1 MKYPKKVINYIEE
14 WLKSYA
20 KKNKINGFV
29 VGISGGIDS
38 ALTSTLCAKTKLPV
52 LCLEMNIYQEKKQVS
67 RALNH
72 INWLKKNFNNISSKS
87 LNLSNTFEAF
97 KSDISSKGEK
107 NLEFLS
113 FANSRSRLRMMTL
126 YHYATINNFLVA
138 GTGNKVEDFGIGFY
152 TKYGDGGVDISPI
165 ADLLKSEVYALSKTI
180 GVIDEIQKAEPTD
193 GLWSDNR
200 SDEEQIGASY
210 NELEWA
216 MKYQNS
222 NKIKA
227 LTKRDKEVLSIYEKL
242 NSKNSHKMS
251 PIPICQIPNTLR

>member
-14 WLKSYA
+14 WLKNYA
-20 KKNKINGFV
+20 NKNKINGFV

-72 INWLKKNFNNISSKS
+72 INWLKKKFNNISSKS

-113 FANSRSRLRMMTL
+113 FANARSRLRMMTL

-200 SDEEQIGASY
+200 SDVSFDVDVDPRGG
-210 NELEWA
+210 
-216 MKYQNS
+216 
-222 NKIKA
+222 
-227 LTKRDKEVLSIYEKL
+227 TKVFSWQ
-242 NSKNSHKMS
+242 M
-251 PIPICQIPNTLR
+251 

>member
-1 MKYPKKVINYIEE
+1 MKYPKKVINHIEE
-14 WLKSYA
+14 WLKNYA
-20 KKNKINGFV
+20 NKNKINGFV

-72 INWLKKNFNNISSKS
+72 INWLKKKFNNISSKS

-113 FANSRSRLRMMTL
+113 FANARSRLRMMTL

-222 NKIKA
+222 NKIKD

-251 PIPICQIPNTLR
+251 PITICQIHNYLR

>member
-14 WLKSYA
+14 WLKNYA
-20 KKNKINGFV
+20 NKNKINGFV

-72 INWLKKNFNNISSKS
+72 INWLKKKFNNISSKS

-113 FANSRSRLRMMTL
+113 FANARSRLRMMTL

-222 NKIKA
+222 NKIKD

-251 PIPICQIPNTLR
+251 PIPICQIPNYLR

>member
-1 MKYPKKVINYIEE
+1 MKYPKKVINHIEE
-14 WLKSYA
+14 WLKNYA
-20 KKNKINGFV
+20 NKNKINGFV

-72 INWLKKNFNNISSKS
+72 INWLKKKFNNISSKS

-113 FANSRSRLRMMTL
+113 FANARSRLRMMTL

-222 NKIKA
+222 NKIKD

-251 PIPICQIPNTLR
+251 PIPICQIPNYLR

>member
-1 MKYPKKVINYIEE
+1 
-14 WLKSYA
+14 
-20 KKNKINGFV
+20 
-29 VGISGGIDS
+29 
-38 ALTSTLCAKTKLPV
+38 
-52 LCLEMNIYQEKKQVS
+52 
-67 RALNH
+67 
-72 INWLKKNFNNISSKS
+72 
-87 LNLSNTFEAF
+87 
-97 KSDISSKGEK
+97 
-107 NLEFLS
+107 
-113 FANSRSRLRMMTL
+113 MMTL

-165 ADLLKSEVYALSKTI
+165 ADLLKSEVYALSKKI

-222 NKIKA
+222 NKTKD

-251 PIPICQIPNTLR
+251 PIPICQIPNYLR